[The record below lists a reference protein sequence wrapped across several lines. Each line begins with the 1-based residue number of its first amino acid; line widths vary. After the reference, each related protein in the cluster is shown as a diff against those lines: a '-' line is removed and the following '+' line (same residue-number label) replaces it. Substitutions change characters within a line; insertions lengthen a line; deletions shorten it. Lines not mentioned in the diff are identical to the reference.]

1 MIYVCVC
8 VCLCE
13 RASVCVCVCVCVSV
27 WACVCVCVCVCL
39 CERASVCVRVCVRV
53 SVRACACVCA
63 CVEQSSHPAC
73 CAVSAPPQH
82 LPKHSNTSS
91 FLHLF
96 LVLLCWCWWGTDVGL
111 RGTSWSNLEIHELI
125 HGLPLSVSHYLHKPV
140 TNPTRSSGRLRSLWC
155 PS

>member
-1 MIYVCVC
+1 MSCVYNLCVCAWACERVCVC
-8 VCLCE
+8 VCE
-13 RASVCVCVCVCVSV
+13 RASVCVCERVCVCVSV
-27 WACVCVCVCVCL
+27 RECVRVRVCVCVCV
-39 CERASVCVRVCVRV
+39 
-53 SVRACACVCA
+53 

-73 CAVSAPPQH
+73 CKSVSKPPQH